1 MVLPSL
7 LEGSIMNRPRCYNCQ
22 KFVRR
27 LYIQVQ
33 RQGTRKMVPWG
44 WVCENCQLRSTQL
57 DTIAT
62 HLDV

>member
-1 MVLPSL
+1 
-7 LEGSIMNRPRCYNCQ
+7 MNRPRCYNCQ

-33 RQGTRKMVPWG
+33 RVGNRKMVPWG

-62 HLDV
+62 HLDIE